1 MRSSSPRHEGP
12 LPALVLASQ
21 SPRRADLLQ
30 ALGLRFDIEP
40 SKIDETPLNGETPAD
55 HVWRLAEDKAWAVIR
70 SGSIIIG
77 ADTTVVIDGKMLGK
91 PKDPD
96 DAHRMLR
103 KLSGRT
109 HEVITGVA
117 VVFARDGDEAITRRA
132 SERTDVRFR
141 ELTFSEI
148 DWYVGTGEP
157 RDKAGAYGIQGLGG
171 YLVATIKGSYHNVV
185 GLPLTTVAMLFK
197 DEGYDLLDWGR

>member
-1 MRSSSPRHEGP
+1 MRSSPPRQGP
-12 LPALVLASQ
+12 LPNLLLASQ
-21 SPRRADLLQ
+21 SPRRADLLRTF
-30 ALGLRFDIEP
+30 GLHFDIEP
-40 SKIDETPLNGETPAD
+40 SNVDETPIPGETPAD

-70 SGSIIIG
+70 SGHIIVG
-77 ADTTVVIDGKMLGK
+77 ADTTVVIDGQMLGK

-117 VVFARDGDEAITRRA
+117 VVFAPDGEEAVTRRA
-132 SERTDVRFR
+132 SECTDVRFR
-141 ELTFSEI
+141 DLTFSEI

-171 YLVATIKGSYHNVV
+171 DLVATIKGSYHNVV
-185 GLPLTTVAMLFK
+185 GLPLTTLAMLFK
-197 DEGYDLLDWGR
+197 DEGYDLLDWAR

>member
-1 MRSSSPRHEGP
+1 MIGLHFDVD
-12 LPALVLASQ
+12 PAN
-21 SPRRADLLQ
+21 
-30 ALGLRFDIEP
+30 
-40 SKIDETPLNGETPAD
+40 IDETPLEGEAAPD
-55 HVWRLAEDKAWAVIR
+55 HVWRLAEEKAWAVIR
-70 SGSIIIG
+70 SGHIIIG
-77 ADTTVVIDGKMLGK
+77 ADTTVVIDGKILGK

-117 VVFARDGDEAITRRA
+117 VVFARDGEEAITRRA

-148 DWYVGTGEP
+148 DWYLGTGEP

-185 GLPLTTVAMLFK
+185 GLPLDTLAMLFR
-197 DEGYDLLDWGR
+197 DEGYDLLDWAR